1 MSTLAAVIALPVAAL
16 AVFFL
21 LRSPI
26 ARRLRQTP
34 ESTRWHTAP
43 TPLIGGVGIYVGFTV
58 GIWLAVLLGPLTAS
72 TQLVGIYA
80 GASLLFLAGLVD
92 DLWSLPPAVKL
103 LAQLGAAVI
112 VMSTGTSVQ
121 IVDAPIVAIPL
132 GLLWLVGMTN
142 AFNLL
147 DNMDGL
153 AGSLAVISA
162 AFFASAAAL
171 HHSSDLVLC
180 VSLSLA
186 LAVAAFLPF
195 NLRPGRS
202 ALAWMGDSGSQ
213 LIGFTLA
220 SLGLAS
226 SYTVASST
234 VATLVLPVLVLA
246 VPILDTTLVTIVR
259 LLDGR
264 PVSQGGRDHS
274 SHRLVS
280 LGVSETG
287 AVVLLALLS
296 AALGATS
303 LAYQAFGSGRVAA
316 IGVLV
321 SFALLIQF
329 GSFLADVD
337 REQEPRS
344 LFAYSRRF
352 AEVIV
357 DGALISAS
365 FLAAYLLRFNGI
377 GTFNQR
383 HFFLLTLPV
392 LLFCR
397 FAALLL
403 FGMYAGVWRYASS
416 RDVLRAFVAVGISGI
431 VALGIVVAHAGRD
444 RRLLAQRLRHRL
456 PDLLACDPRSALR
469 RAGDL
474 RGLEIARHNTN
485 RRVLIVGAGRTGR
498 SLLRELRETPGE
510 RVVGFVDDDP
520 ALRGRRLSG
529 IRVTGNT
536 ELPRPA
542 ARAPAAGHRLR
553 DDPGCAAGAAGEDR
567 RRLRRARSDVPV
579 RQARRRCRSP
589 DRPGSRPTVSLDP
602 ERGSRSRLDRALA
615 AYPLVVAY
623 VVLLILYAWQTT
635 KHSTPWLFT
644 DELEWSG
651 LSRGIAHHGVP
662 QLRLH
667 NAHSASLYSYVIAP
681 SWWLGATGRA
691 YAAIKYENAA
701 VMTASLFPAYG
712 LARLFVPRRAAIA
725 CGIAAAAIPAVAY
738 TGLVIPESLAYFW
751 STLTLW
757 LTARALRS
765 PSLVAVAAAVAALAL
780 APFIRSELAVLG
792 AGALVAA
799 AVAAAT
805 SPRGRELIGSW
816 TWRERIGA
824 SVLAVGVAVA
834 LGGVLTHKSYT
845 WQVGTHFHDRAFTY
859 GLWAVGAFAIG
870 VGVLPVF
877 ISLLWLLGA
886 RFRLADERAL
896 AATLIGAVVGFGL
909 YTAVKASYLST
920 TFATRVEERNLIYIA
935 PVVFTVTARWLLYGR
950 ARVGRDDHRRRRR
963 RVPPRDD
970 AVPQLRA
977 LLLRRPRALDPAM
990 AQPHVG
996 LHHDR
1001 RTAGCCSA
1009 SSRGPSPSS
1018 RSARSPVGAAA
1029 FSEPA
1034 ASPSHC
1040 WPWRS
1045 SAGT

>member
-1 MSTLAAVIALPVAAL
+1 VSTLAAVTALPVAAL

-43 TPLIGGVGIYVGFTV
+43 TPLIGGVGIYLGFTV

-103 LAQLGAAVI
+103 LAQVGAAVI

-195 NLRPGRS
+195 NLRPGHS
-202 ALAWMGDSGSQ
+202 AVAWMGDSGSQ

-316 IGVLV
+316 VGVLV

-365 FLAAYLLRFNGI
+365 FFAAYLLRFNGI

-403 FGMYAGVWRYASS
+403 FGMYAGVWRYAGS

-431 VALGIVVAHAGRD
+431 VALGIVVLTQGALGDFSRSVFVID
-444 RRLLAQRLRHRL
+444 FLICSLAILGARF
-456 PDLLACDPRSALR
+456 AE
-469 RAGDL
+469 RAML

-536 ELPRPA
+536 
-542 ARAPAAGHRLR
+542 
-553 DDPGCAAGAAGEDR
+553 
-567 RRLRRARSDVPV
+567 S
-579 RQARRRCRSP
+579 
-589 DRPGSRPTVSLDP
+589 SLDP
-602 ERGSRSRLDRALA
+602 LLERLEPDIVFVTIPDAPQEL
-615 AYPLVVAY
+615 LEKIVVAC
-623 VVLLILYAWQTT
+623 
-635 KHSTPWLFT
+635 
-644 DELEWSG
+644 
-651 LSRGIAHHGVP
+651 
-662 QLRLH
+662 
-667 NAHSASLYSYVIAP
+667 
-681 SWWLGATGRA
+681 
-691 YAAIKYENAA
+691 AARE
-701 VMTASLFPAYG
+701 VTC
-712 LARLFVPRRAAIA
+712 RFVKRDVDIDPRI
-725 CGIAAAAIPAVAY
+725 V
-738 TGLVIPESLAYFW
+738 
-751 STLTLW
+751 
-757 LTARALRS
+757 
-765 PSLVAVAAAVAALAL
+765 L
-780 APFIRSELAVLG
+780 AP
-792 AGALVAA
+792 
-799 AVAAAT
+799 
-805 SPRGRELIGSW
+805 
-816 TWRERIGA
+816 ER
-824 SVLAVGVAVA
+824 
-834 LGGVLTHKSYT
+834 
-845 WQVGTHFHDRAFTY
+845 
-859 GLWAVGAFAIG
+859 
-870 VGVLPVF
+870 P
-877 ISLLWLLGA
+877 
-886 RFRLADERAL
+886 
-896 AATLIGAVVGFGL
+896 
-909 YTAVKASYLST
+909 
-920 TFATRVEERNLIYIA
+920 
-935 PVVFTVTARWLLYGR
+935 
-950 ARVGRDDHRRRRR
+950 
-963 RVPPRDD
+963 
-970 AVPQLRA
+970 
-977 LLLRRPRALDPAM
+977 
-990 AQPHVG
+990 
-996 LHHDR
+996 
-1001 RTAGCCSA
+1001 
-1009 SSRGPSPSS
+1009 
-1018 RSARSPVGAAA
+1018 
-1029 FSEPA
+1029 
-1034 ASPSHC
+1034 
-1040 WPWRS
+1040 
-1045 SAGT
+1045 